1 MLWSPCIISISATMA
16 ALFLSPL
23 GNDRDGQR
31 ITLTAHWMDHSAYL
45 IIELLLWRSHIFM
58 SISIWRDLATSV
70 LPKYLS
76 YQFSSYIL
84 FKSLTIQPNNC
95 IQPVNQCIITYG
107 NFSLQ
112 EKCMTMCAAQS
123 FFPLWREE
131 IPSSVSFRVATER
144 CCNDISVCFWV
155 VPACVQN
162 KLENQVLVFYTS
174 VNWS

>member
-16 ALFLSPL
+16 TLFLSPL

-76 YQFSSYIL
+76 YQFSSHIL

-95 IQPVNQCIITYG
+95 IQPVNQCIITSG

-123 FFPLWREE
+123 FFHCEE
-131 IPSSVSFRVATER
+131 KKSLHPCPSGLPQKGVVMIYLSASGW
-144 CCNDISVCFWV
+144 CLHVCRTNLKIKF
-155 VPACVQN
+155 
-162 KLENQVLVFYTS
+162 
-174 VNWS
+174 